1 MGGWEGKEHLRFE
14 ISKRK
19 SRIQNRKHELT
30 INHNIVNE
38 TARKQKSKPIE
49 TIRNQSKPIETIRN
63 SNEAISKSK
72 SKQSS
77 SQIYR
82 RPKKNTKMIGNIRL
96 KQFVNSIK

>member
-1 MGGWEGKEHLRFE
+1 MGGWEGKEHLRLE

-38 TARKQKSKPIE
+38 TARKQN
-49 TIRNQSKPIETIRN
+49 RNQSKLFETQMKPFRN
-63 SNEAISKSK
+63 PNRNNLLLRSTVD
-72 SKQSS
+72 
-77 SQIYR
+77 R
-82 RPKKNTKMIGNIRL
+82 KNTKMIGNIRL